1 MGKFL
6 FLLCLLLVPL
16 ADASADEAEDKYQV
30 LLKAA
35 QAEPAKADWQALRF
49 AYSETPEFN
58 VMDDWRSDERKAAYD
73 AFGKGDY
80 ASMLDHARKII
91 AHDFVDLLAHRDAA
105 VACKHLDKTAEFEEE
120 SLIADGLL
128 KSVETGDGLS
138 TQSPLTVISVEEEYE
153 YLITQ
158 FRHVTRQ
165 ALLRENGH
173 AYDVMSTVDADGKA
187 QDYYFLI
194 DRVLAA
200 EAKQLTPTP

>member
-105 VACKHLDKTAEFEEE
+105 VSCKHLDKTAEFEEE

-173 AYDVMSTVDADGKA
+173 TYDVMSTVDADGKT

-200 EAKQLTPTP
+200 EAKQLTPSP